1 MKMKNLLIIAL
12 ASVVMFGCSG
22 GGGWP
27 KEQMDL
33 CVSQGSID
41 FGADI
46 ATCICSELE
55 KTYPNYTE
63 VEAMF
68 SSATPNME
76 ELQKVLTIFI
86 NCGASFP
93 Q

>member
-55 KTYPNYTE
+55 KTYALFEQLKEYVKIN
-63 VEAMF
+63 
-68 SSATPNME
+68 
-76 ELQKVLTIFI
+76 FI
-86 NCGASFP
+86 DRPSTFLYKDSI
-93 Q
+93 